1 MPAREILEEANKLY
15 AVSDSLDVLA
25 EQHAPVAEALAI
37 LSGNVHNTADLLKV
51 MVAMKMGIP
60 TELDTAIN

>member
-1 MPAREILEEANKLY
+1 MPAREILEEAKKLH
-15 AVSDSLDVLA
+15 AVSDSLYVLA

-37 LSGNVHNTADLLKV
+37 LSENVDNTANLLTV

-60 TELDTAIN
+60 TELDTVIN